1 MTIVNFSSKSLVPLY
16 ELVDREATMEYDG
29 FNGEDRY
36 QALKSYMTDG
46 SIGADFSTY
55 KCGTVTEFTVPSFAD
70 AKYNETLIKDIY
82 LDGQWVGQVCNE
94 YIPNINRDKRVTVVY
109 PVVNNKPR
117 YNMGFY
123 LGDGKSHK
131 PARVSWSGTNVSVEE
146 YDELDYEKATTV
158 YLRGASVLPKLPEG
172 SQGRML
178 LDNGEGLQ
186 IWLDSETGKV
196 TIQAQLDC
204 TPNIERQLLQM
215 ESQMN
220 VCIARYRQDII
231 NTNNK

>member
-1 MTIVNFSSKSLVPLY
+1 MLRQLGDSSFYKNEGKKESSYSLHLNV
-16 ELVDREATMEYDG
+16 
-29 FNGEDRY
+29 NGESQDPVAEMLDIFMHLTEEQR
-36 QALKSYMTDG
+36 KS
-46 SIGADFSTY
+46 
-55 KCGTVTEFTVPSFAD
+55 
-70 AKYNETLIKDIY
+70 
-82 LDGQWVGQVCNE
+82 
-94 YIPNINRDKRVTVVY
+94 
-109 PVVNNKPR
+109 
-117 YNMGFY
+117 
-123 LGDGKSHK
+123 
-131 PARVSWSGTNVSVEE
+131 
-146 YDELDYEKATTV
+146 
-158 YLRGASVLPKLPEG
+158 LPKLPEG

-204 TPNIERQLLQM
+204 TPNIERQLLQV

>member
-1 MTIVNFSSKSLVPLY
+1 MLDTIYISRPKTKPSSSTKGKLNEWDNGYKEFVPAGTRESNRTMLRQLGDSSFYKNEGKKESSYSLHLNV
-16 ELVDREATMEYDG
+16 
-29 FNGEDRY
+29 NGESQDPVAEMLDIFMHLTEEQR
-36 QALKSYMTDG
+36 KS
-46 SIGADFSTY
+46 
-55 KCGTVTEFTVPSFAD
+55 
-70 AKYNETLIKDIY
+70 
-82 LDGQWVGQVCNE
+82 
-94 YIPNINRDKRVTVVY
+94 
-109 PVVNNKPR
+109 
-117 YNMGFY
+117 
-123 LGDGKSHK
+123 
-131 PARVSWSGTNVSVEE
+131 
-146 YDELDYEKATTV
+146 
-158 YLRGASVLPKLPEG
+158 LPKLPEG

-204 TPNIERQLLQM
+204 TPNIERQLLQV

>member
-1 MTIVNFSSKSLVPLY
+1 MANEFFLSRPKTKPSSSTKGKLNEWDNGYKEFVPAGTRESNRTMLRQLGDSSFYKNEGKKESSYSLHLNV
-16 ELVDREATMEYDG
+16 
-29 FNGEDRY
+29 NGESQDPVAEMLDIFMHLTEEQR
-36 QALKSYMTDG
+36 KS
-46 SIGADFSTY
+46 
-55 KCGTVTEFTVPSFAD
+55 
-70 AKYNETLIKDIY
+70 
-82 LDGQWVGQVCNE
+82 
-94 YIPNINRDKRVTVVY
+94 
-109 PVVNNKPR
+109 
-117 YNMGFY
+117 
-123 LGDGKSHK
+123 
-131 PARVSWSGTNVSVEE
+131 
-146 YDELDYEKATTV
+146 
-158 YLRGASVLPKLPEG
+158 LPKLPEG

-204 TPNIERQLLQM
+204 TPNIERQLLQV